1 MIVSLS
7 YVTIKTEHFCSLS
20 LNLCSQLALDWRT
33 RRTRCCWRCHRSCWR
48 LPITWSWAATSTGQ
62 CCYPKGSACTPTSRS
77 PSSSKKTPT
86 SPMATGPTCP
96 PSCVSE
102 GGKDISKCDIFAP
115 VSWINVWVSSALQH
129 FYPVQWDREHLEP
142 PSRFPALLLSGGQRP
157 FVCPASLWSQ
167 QGRLCHLCYRTLL
180 LPGNSRLTED
190 LSEPFRTPHP
200 DTHILLGVL
209 RSVCQIFKC
218 VSGVWNKFTVCS
230 ISRFP
235 PQVLQVWQV
244 LFRWG
249 SLVFPRFSLA
259 QSPREGP
266 MSQLVVCWPCSL

>member
-77 PSSSKKTPT
+77 PSSSRKTPT

-167 QGRLCHLCYRTLL
+167 QGRLCHLCDRTLL

-190 LSEPFRTPHP
+190 LSEPFRTPIQTP
-200 DTHILLGVL
+200 TYFSVSFAAYV
-209 RSVCQIFKC
+209 RSSSVCL
-218 VSGVWNKFTVCS
+218 VSGTNSQFVPFHVSHHRCFRCDRCCS
-230 ISRFP
+230 GGAPSCFP
-235 PQVLQVWQV
+235 
-244 LFRWG
+244 G
-249 SLVFPRFSLA
+249 SL
-259 QSPREGP
+259 
-266 MSQLVVCWPCSL
+266 